1 VTPTAQQSRARPRPR
16 GPQTDSIAWGVAVP
30 PSQRHAATRRDT
42 ARYEL
47 VVRRWLR
54 DLARR

>member
-1 VTPTAQQSRARPRPR
+1 VTPTAQQSLPRPWR
-16 GPQTDSIAWGVAVP
+16 RAPQTDAIGWGAALP
-30 PSQRHAATRRDT
+30 PSQRHAATRRDA